1 MAPRARI
8 ALLIQADF
16 STSLSFSQMM
26 RGRLKALFSFL
37 TFSAARSM
45 ARFALRTN
53 SGSAFVRVLLRFV
66 DFMIQEVPQADLDP
80 ASQNWPVP

>member
-16 STSLSFSQMM
+16 STSLSFSQTM

-66 DFMIQEVPQADLDP
+66 DFMIREVPQADLDP
-80 ASQNWPVP
+80 AFQNWPVP